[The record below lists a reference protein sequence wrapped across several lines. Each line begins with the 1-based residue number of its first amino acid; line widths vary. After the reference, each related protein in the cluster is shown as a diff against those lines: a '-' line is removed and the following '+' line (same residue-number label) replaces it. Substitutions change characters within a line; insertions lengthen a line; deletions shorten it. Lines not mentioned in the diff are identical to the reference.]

1 MAFRGDE
8 RAVTV
13 QVGAVLLLGF
23 LVIALSTYQV
33 TVVPN
38 QNEGVE
44 FRHNQ
49 DVQRDMIQLR
59 GAIQTGA
66 TSGGIAPQSVALG
79 TQYPPRTLFINPPS
93 PSGTLR
99 NESLGNLTVANAQAV
114 GNSETRDYWD
124 GGTDRTFETDSLTYD
139 PNYNVYQ
146 NPPETVIASTVA
158 YNSFDSGTTLA
169 LSEQSVVDGRTLSFV
184 ALQGN
189 FQRSQSGAVS
199 VDPEAVSRATRTV
212 AVRNDTGTDP
222 VVLTVP
228 TTLSVST
235 WEDLLADE
243 IDGSNVTTNGEYV
256 HDVRA
261 GSGDAVEIELERGP
275 TYNLRLAKVGVGTG
289 YDEPGARYVTSVS
302 SPGPSIE
309 NDTTSEFVVEVRDP
323 YNNPVSGVDVI
334 GSTTNGNDTLS
345 PSTQTT
351 DEEGRATFT
360 YTAPGNYSVGE
371 TVGVDFE
378 IGGNATDYEHV
389 HYGLDIRGAG
399 GAGAGNGGNG
409 DGSTDEIN
417 PGDQGSIILIDR
429 STVSN
434 TGTRDV
440 DITLE
445 NTTNAGST
453 LEIEEARI
461 SFYFLGGQQGNPS
474 EPTGADITGPNGG
487 GATVSIGG
495 GFVNFTTGGS
505 GPIELNPK
513 PADSSA
519 TTLISLGF
527 NGGNNIV
534 QGEDFYVM
542 TVRVS
547 NGETYT
553 YFVSHPD

>member
-13 QVGAVLLLGF
+13 QIGAVLLLGF
-23 LVIALSTYQV
+23 IVIALSTYQV
-33 TVVPN
+33 TVVPA

-66 TSGGIAPQSVALG
+66 TSGGIAPQSVRLG
-79 TQYPPRTLFINPPS
+79 TQYPPRTLFINPGP

-124 GGTDRTFETDSLTYD
+124 GGTNRTFETDSLTYD

-146 NPPETVIASTVA
+146 NPPETVVASTVA

-212 AVRNDTGTDP
+212 SVTNDTGTDP

-261 GSGDAVEIELERGP
+261 GSGDTVEIELERGP

-289 YDEPGARYVTSVS
+289 YDEPDPAYITEVKAPTG
-302 SPGPSIE
+302 SID
-309 NDTTSEFVVEVRDP
+309 NGTTYPFTMEVRDP
-323 YNNPVSGVDVI
+323 YNNPVSGVQVDASASL
-334 GSTTNGNDTLS
+334 GNSTFDETTK
-345 PSTQTT
+345 TT
-351 DEEGRATFT
+351 DEEGQATFS
-360 YTAPGNYSVGE
+360 YTAPNEFDVGQTDSIDFQFDDGSDPNE
-371 TVGVDFE
+371 TVQYTFKVRGVGD
-378 IGGNATDYEHV
+378 AA
-389 HYGLDIRGAG
+389 AG
-399 GAGAGNGGNG
+399 GGGG
-409 DGSTDEIN
+409 TDEIN
-417 PGDQGSIILIDR
+417 PGDEGSVILI
-429 STVSN
+429 N
-434 TGTRDV
+434 RDPIGGGANRGPL
-440 DITLE
+440 DLTLE
-445 NTTNAGST
+445 NTTNSDT
-453 LEIEEARI
+453 VLEIREARV
-461 SFYFLGGQQGNPS
+461 SFFFKGGQGNKDP
-474 EPTGADITGPNGG
+474 PTDIRISGSGTGDTNLPVGGGFQDLTAGG
-487 GATVSIGG
+487 GAIPLDPQTSADDDLTDISL
-495 GFVNFTTGGS
+495 NFDGGS
-505 GPIELNPK
+505 EGVR
-513 PADSSA
+513 S
-519 TTLISLGF
+519 
-527 NGGNNIV
+527 
-534 QGEDFYVM
+534 EDFYVL
-542 TVRVS
+542 TIKLSDGRS
-547 NGETYT
+547 ET
-553 YFVSHPD
+553 YFVSHP